1 MLRLLAALI
10 ALAPLGC
17 IEIAADLPQI
27 CTTQT
32 VQIAAPTAAVA
43 AAVPSSTVAQEIDL
57 APDGSSFL
65 THLTLQSGSV
75 TSTGSD
81 LSFIDAMTIAVK
93 PAQSGLQPI
102 SLVDYTRS
110 GATTPDQIPVVAT
123 AQDLVPYLSS
133 DGGTKL
139 VVSITGRPPRTGA
152 TVAIDLCF
160 GANVDKTFK
169 LQP

>member
-1 MLRLLAALI
+1 MRRLLAALI
-10 ALAPLGC
+10 AATPMAC
-17 IEIAADLPQI
+17 IQLSADLPQV

-32 VQIAAPTAAVA
+32 VQIAGTAAA
-43 AAVPSSTVAQEIDL
+43 SSAAVPTSTLSQDIDL
-57 APDGSSFL
+57 APSGSNLL
-65 THLTLQSGSV
+65 THLVLQSGSV

-81 LSFIDAMTIAVK
+81 LSFIDSMTIAVK
-93 PAQSGLQPI
+93 PSTSGLSPI

-110 GATTPDQIPVVAT
+110 GPVAPDQIAIT
-123 AQDLVPYLSS
+123 AAGQDLVPYLSS

-139 VVSITGRPPRTGA
+139 TVSITGKAPVKGA

-169 LQP
+169 LEP